1 LSSQH
6 VHRPRRVPPVYHARI
21 EKKSRRRSF
30 SKRCRLPARTK
41 LYTVAELQSATNSFS
56 EENLLGE
63 GSLGSVYKAEFPDG
77 QVRPALTID
86 RFLHLTLT
94 FELTTSYE
102 ILLTDFLQILAVKNI
117 NLIALSL
124 TEEEQ
129 FMDVIWTASRLRHPN
144 IVTLLGYCI
153 EHGQHLLVYE
163 HVRNLSLDDALH
175 NEAYK
180 SLSWGLRL
188 RIALGVARA
197 LE

>member
-1 LSSQH
+1 
-6 VHRPRRVPPVYHARI
+6 
-21 EKKSRRRSF
+21 
-30 SKRCRLPARTK
+30 
-41 LYTVAELQSATNSFS
+41 VAELQSATNSFS